1 MPVRSG
7 AIRMDSAW
15 FQTFPEAPAYCG
27 GAKSK
32 LSQGFPVQASIWAC
46 PKTHFQPVSA
56 WVTALSDGSKP
67 KYRTGF
73 NLVSTSVA
81 QQWRIKLKEI
91 IMAQDSNNPNDINWD
106 ALRLP
111 QNFNEITQVKLQILK
126 VAIRKPNKHEFIRV
140 RPGDEWKCKVL
151 TYKTGDVDELFVV
164 APAMLSALQQLTTP
178 TQLHTAITQDGIV
191 FLLPVTLPSSDGK
204 PNSWNDTKAAAVQNA
219 ELNWVRIVANQARK
233 AYDINLP
240 VNPKPDPE
248 WPDYSFDELL
258 KLAFK
263 GNVIDSI
270 DHPVVKK
277 ILGA

>member
-1 MPVRSG
+1 
-7 AIRMDSAW
+7 
-15 FQTFPEAPAYCG
+15 
-27 GAKSK
+27 
-32 LSQGFPVQASIWAC
+32 
-46 PKTHFQPVSA
+46 
-56 WVTALSDGSKP
+56 
-67 KYRTGF
+67 
-73 NLVSTSVA
+73 
-81 QQWRIKLKEI
+81 
-91 IMAQDSNNPNDINWD
+91 
-106 ALRLP
+106 
-111 QNFNEITQVKLQILK
+111 VKLQILK